1 MARDEYWRWAPEVPA
16 EVWLHYRKVGDGSQL
31 IGAQPYGD
39 ESRIHFLV
47 PGEGDRYTKSI
58 MDAAQVVAD
67 DMVDG
72 WRRRIDIELH
82 KEPGTY
88 LQLPPGL
95 TEMDDRQLEAVAR
108 EYAALE
114 KQRFMR
120 ERQEHVTRW
129 SDLYGPV
136 DPFMVMR
143 VAQRYAGRPKAD
155 ETWWERLHNGAPV
168 EA

>member
-72 WRRRIDIELH
+72 WRRRIATGGH
-82 KEPGTY
+82 
-88 LQLPPGL
+88 L
-95 TEMDDRQLEAVAR
+95 TRPRPHPDAGAQ
-108 EYAALE
+108 
-114 KQRFMR
+114 QRR
-120 ERQEHVTRW
+120 C
-129 SDLYGPV
+129 
-136 DPFMVMR
+136 
-143 VAQRYAGRPKAD
+143 GR
-155 ETWWERLHNGAPV
+155 
-168 EA
+168 